1 MIAKFDFIA
10 IKWVDWSG
18 FWNFWFFV
26 DLCGRRW
33 WRGGD
38 VVVRKKLKM
47 NFEII
52 ASNDGELNGIGEFV
66 KESDRRTR
74 EWGRWGENVSNS

>member
-18 FWNFWFFV
+18 FWNFWFLSTCVV
-26 DLCGRRW
+26 D
-33 WRGGD
+33 GGD
-38 VVVRKKLKM
+38 VVVTVVMKKKLKM

-52 ASNDGELNGIGEFV
+52 ASNDGELNGINEFM
-66 KESDRRTR
+66 KEIDRRTR